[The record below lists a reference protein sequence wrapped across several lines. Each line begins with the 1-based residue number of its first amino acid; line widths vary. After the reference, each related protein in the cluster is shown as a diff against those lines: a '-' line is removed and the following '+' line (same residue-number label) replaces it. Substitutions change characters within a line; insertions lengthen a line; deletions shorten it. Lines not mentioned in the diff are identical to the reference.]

1 MCLRFLKSTL
11 CVASLL
17 VTTGCEREQRQFSEP
32 ASSSAPV
39 QSIRLTPQQPGPQ
52 TPVIATDAPYAENAY
67 ALSEGKRL
75 YTAYNCEG
83 CHFLGGGGMGPPLM
97 DDRWIYGSDPS
108 NIFNTIVEGRPNG
121 MPSFGSKIPRY
132 QIWQLASYVRSLAGL
147 IRPDVA
153 PSRSDTMHA
162 HEPEANRKP
171 EPPKE

>member
-1 MCLRFLKSTL
+1 MSLRFLKSTL
-11 CVASLL
+11 CLATLL
-17 VTTGCEREQRQFSEP
+17 ATIGCEREQRQFSEP

-39 QSIRLTPQQPGPQ
+39 QSVRLTPQQPGPP
-52 TPVIATDAPYAENAY
+52 TPVIATDAPYAENVY
-67 ALSEGKRL
+67 ALNEGKRL
-75 YTAYNCEG
+75 FSAYNCEG

-147 IRPDVA
+147 TRPDVA

-162 HEPEANRKP
+162 REPEANRKP